1 MNRDTIIGELASDLD
16 LDEINEDIR
25 FKEDLNME
33 EVELVDMV
41 MEIEAEHDILLDDE
55 VASNIK
61 TVGDLIKAVEDL
73 DVWLLIRVA

>member
-73 DVWLLIRVA
+73 DV